1 MKVGFGVLLVCGF
14 LFCSE
19 YIHAT
24 VLPDACGKGNVN
36 FSVTTQPGAAAPDNP
51 KTNEAQIV
59 FIETIEKE
67 GMGLCIGCGVTT
79 RFGVDG
85 SWVGANNGGT
95 YFVYDVPAGE
105 HHLCANWQ
113 SRLSMFNKNVG
124 VAEVNAEPGKVYYF
138 EAKVVMKSFDAG
150 NGMTDQ
156 TYRLYLKQLSED
168 EGKYAV
174 KISALSRSKPKK

>member
-1 MKVGFGVLLVCGF
+1 MKVGFGVLLVCIS
-14 LFCSE
+14 LVSSE

-138 EAKVVMKSFDAG
+138 EAKVVMKRFDAG

>member
-1 MKVGFGVLLVCGF
+1 MKFGFGVLLVCIS
-14 LFCSE
+14 LVSSE

-138 EAKVVMKSFDAG
+138 EAKVVMKRFDAG

-156 TYRLYLKQLSED
+156 TNRLYLKQLSED